1 MNIALEDAEVGAQV
15 AERNFDPVG
24 REQLQAYAQASGDL
38 NPLHLDPAFA
48 RKAGFDDVIVHGMLG
63 MALLGRLLEEDLGH
77 YRLLA
82 FSTRFTGV
90 VKVGQTLRCRA
101 LLSGRAEGT
110 ATLSLEAID
119 GEGRAVINGSA
130 QVALDRP

>member
-48 RKAGFDDVIVHGMLG
+48 RKAGFDDVIVHEPTGLDAEYG
-63 MALLGRLLEEDLGH
+63 YRNRVELTYGNHRYLSDEEIGVKPPA
-77 YRLLA
+77 RESA
-82 FSTRFTGV
+82 ATG
-90 VKVGQTLRCRA
+90 T
-101 LLSGRAEGT
+101 
-110 ATLSLEAID
+110 
-119 GEGRAVINGSA
+119 
-130 QVALDRP
+130 